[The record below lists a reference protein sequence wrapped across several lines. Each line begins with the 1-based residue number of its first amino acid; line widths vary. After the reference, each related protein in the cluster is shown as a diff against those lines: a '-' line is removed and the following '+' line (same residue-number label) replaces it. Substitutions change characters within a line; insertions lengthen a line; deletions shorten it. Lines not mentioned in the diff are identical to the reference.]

1 MGDGSLTITLDR
13 TAFEPGETLCG
24 SYRLLRSA
32 PSRLEEVE
40 IAVGWHTEGKGIA
53 ARGVAHREVQ
63 RPEDGVLDADGRGTF
78 STVLPASPLSYEG
91 ELIQI
96 RWTVRVRA
104 WSPSW
109 EDLHAEEEFRLGHV
123 VAVADGASA

>member
-24 SYRLLRSA
+24 SYRLLRSD
-32 PSRLEEVE
+32 PSRLEKVE

-53 ARGVAHREVQ
+53 ARGVAYRQVQ

-78 STVLPASPLSYEG
+78 SAVLPASPLSYEG

-104 WSPSW
+104 SSPIW
-109 EDLHAEEEFRLGHV
+109 ADLLAEEAFRLGHV
-123 VAVADGASA
+123 VAVLDGASA

>member
-13 TAFEPGETLCG
+13 TAFEPGEALCG

-40 IAVGWHTEGKGIA
+40 IAVGWHSEGKGIA
-53 ARGVAHREVQ
+53 ARGVAHSEVQ

-78 STVLPASPLSYEG
+78 SAVLPASPLSYEG

-104 WSPSW
+104 SSPSW
-109 EDLHAEEEFRLGHV
+109 EDLLAEEAFRLGHV
-123 VAVADGASA
+123 VAVVGGPSA